1 MTDSIKRYL
10 ESERCSSLMF
20 LSIIC
25 YVMFKDSFQV
35 VGDFFQTVMII
46 GGLVAIAVYRDF
58 FSRNVVLW
66 LLVIGGVIQF
76 ASWFMSTRTIP
87 ELAQP
92 TPNLKP
98 FSYLMVFLVV
108 AFWLK
113 GSLKRSIVTLLAFSV
128 GSVFTLF
135 YYSDFFEQFII
146 GMHGSRVDF
155 GYRNAQHGSL
165 IIGAAFICT
174 LWFIYTIAPR
184 KINNKGIVVSISCLF
199 LVLLGALLMML
210 QSRQSWLAVFI
221 SIFLIPL
228 LYAYFRDRVSLRKII
243 MLYGILFVIGILIY
257 HVDFVHNRIYA
268 GFSHPGDLHNMLSG
282 NWREV
287 KDISIGVRLQTWL
300 EAINWFYS
308 HPIFGTGDGSR
319 SLVITQS
326 TVLPDY
332 IKAEFRHLHNSNFET
347 AVSYGAMG
355 LVFTYVLMC
364 YPVYKAVRSN
374 APTLIKGIAISFLI
388 YWLIINN
395 FESFLYMRSG
405 QWVFNTFMGTVYS
418 FALYSDFLEYQSRR
432 NKLDEYNI

>member
-46 GGLVAIAVYRDF
+46 GGLAAIVVYRDF
-58 FSRNVVLW
+58 FSKNVVFW

-76 ASWFMSTRTIP
+76 VSWFMSTRTIP

-113 GSLKRSIVTLLAFSV
+113 GSFKRSIVTLLAFSV

-135 YYSDFFEQFII
+135 YYSDFFEQFTI

-165 IIGAAFICT
+165 IIGAAFICIFG
-174 LWFIYTIAPR
+174 FIYAVVPQ
-184 KINNKGIVVSISCLF
+184 KINNKRVFISMLCLF

-210 QSRQSWLAVFI
+210 QSRQSWLAVFMA
-221 SIFLIPL
+221 IFVIPL
-228 LYAYFRDRVSLRKII
+228 LYAYFGDRVSFRKII

-300 EAINWFYS
+300 EAISWFYS

-326 TVLPDY
+326 AILPDY

-347 AVSYGAMG
+347 AVSYGAVG
-355 LVFTYVLMC
+355 LIFTYVLMF
-364 YPVYKAVRSN
+364 YPVYKAVKSN
-374 APTLIKGIAISFLI
+374 APTLIKCIAISFLI
-388 YWLIINN
+388 YWLTINN

-405 QWVFNTFMGTVYS
+405 QWVFNTFFGAIYAFS
-418 FALYSDFLEYQSRR
+418 LHSDFVEYQHS
-432 NKLDEYNI
+432 KKNIGGDI